1 MFSINFKNW
10 KVIAD
15 VILFQ
20 ETSSSGKSFQIT
32 HARLSNLEVMTGIR
46 PALEAN
52 IEYLSEPE
60 ALKLIFEIAQF
71 PEIFYMIQHNLAA
84 NRLLFYMNSLK

>member
-1 MFSINFKNW
+1 MT
-10 KVIAD
+10 
-15 VILFQ
+15 LTFQ
-20 ETSSSGKSFQIT
+20 ETSSNAKSFQIT
-32 HARLSNLEVMTGIR
+32 HARLSNLEVITGIR

-71 PEIFYMIQHNLAA
+71 PDIFHGIQQNLAA
-84 NRLLFYMNSLK
+84 SRLLLYMNSLK